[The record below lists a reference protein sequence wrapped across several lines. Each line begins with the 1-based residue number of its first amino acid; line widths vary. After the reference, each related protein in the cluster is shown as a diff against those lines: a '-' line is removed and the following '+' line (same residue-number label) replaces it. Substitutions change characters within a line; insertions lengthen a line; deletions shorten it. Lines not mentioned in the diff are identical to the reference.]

1 MTWRL
6 NKTVLPQDTDH
17 AGVMWHGSY
26 LNWLEESRIDAL
38 SKIGL
43 SYADL
48 SLSGYE
54 MPVVEIKIKYISPL
68 HHGNHVLVESWALP
82 QKGVKFPWKTIF
94 FKDDGIPAA
103 EAMVYLVLVR
113 RLQSNIRLLR
123 KSPDHLSNAFSKLIK
138 GSID

>member
-1 MTWRL
+1 MTWIL

-26 LNWLEESRIDAL
+26 LNWLEEARVDAL

-48 SLSGYE
+48 SLKGFE
-54 MPVVEIKIKYISPL
+54 LAVVELTIKYLSPL
-68 HHGNHVLVESWALP
+68 HHGNKVLLESWALP
-82 QKGVKFPWKTIF
+82 KKGLKLPWKTTF
-94 FKDDGIPAA
+94 FKEGGIPAA

-113 RLQSNIRLLR
+113 RSESDISVVK
-123 KSPDHLSNAFSKLIK
+123 KSPEYLLNAFSKLIK
-138 GSID
+138 GS